1 MPTLPRG
8 TVTLLLTDI
17 QGSTSLWERHTAAM
31 RAAVARHD
39 DLAQTIVTDC
49 GGAVLKHRGEG
60 DSLFCAF
67 ALASDAVMAAFRL
80 QEAYTCEA
88 WPEKIALPIRIAL
101 HTCEPELRGDDYFG
115 TEVNRCARIRG
126 LARG

>member
-1 MPTLPRG
+1 MPALPRG
-8 TVTLLLTDI
+8 TATPLLTNI
-17 QGSTSLWERHTAAM
+17 RGSPSLWEPHPPAM

-67 ALASDAVMAAFRL
+67 ALASDAVMAALKL
-80 QEAYTCEA
+80 QEAYTREP
-88 WPEKIALPIRIAL
+88 WPEEIALPIRMAL
-101 HTCEPELRGDDYFG
+101 HTCEPEVRDDDYFG
-115 TEVNRCARIRG
+115 TEV
-126 LARG
+126 